1 MIVPAFTRALRATLE
16 HPGVSRSALRGPA
29 ARRSGRPRS
38 SPTCGAQRK
47 VPGARVTKI
56 EREWEHG
63 HRARKIELH
72 KGHREYRVYVSART
86 GKIVKF
92 RQKYDD

>member
-1 MIVPAFTRALRATLE
+1 M
-16 HPGVSRSALRGPA
+16 
-29 ARRSGRPRS
+29 
-38 SPTCGAQRK
+38 
-47 VPGARVTKI
+47 TKI